1 MPSLSGLSFAHPEVA
16 ASRRARLCLS
26 EESLRETHMRLRSI
40 GHDVFLLP
48 TCLRVEI
55 VWLGDPE
62 GASEL
67 LTSIYGDESM
77 SNIGVSRTDWDVF
90 LHLCRIAA
98 GLDSP
103 TVGETEVLSQFRQA
117 VSLYQDS
124 AHGLGRVLEAAVG
137 IAREARRHLG
147 EASNGSLGAVAARV
161 AAAHE
166 RVAIM
171 GAGAMA
177 RSAARLLSGRE
188 LSIFARR
195 PGRVAGH
202 EIRPWEESIEALAND
217 AVVISTVPGH
227 RPLLADESVEAAL
240 SRRTC
245 RLELIDLGMPP
256 GFESLRDHPAV
267 GYLGIDEIASSADG
281 KAVPA
286 VEELVLA
293 EAATSWHRLTASD
306 RVGSVIA
313 AVLAQAE
320 RAVDQEVQRFAG
332 RLSGADDPEKIL
344 RQLAHTVA
352 RRVLHPPISYVGS
365 TVRGSEAVEVLAEA
379 FGVSDE

>member
-1 MPSLSGLSFAHPEVA
+1 
-16 ASRRARLCLS
+16 
-26 EESLRETHMRLRSI
+26 
-40 GHDVFLLP
+40 
-48 TCLRVEI
+48 
-55 VWLGDPE
+55 
-62 GASEL
+62 
-67 LTSIYGDESM
+67 
-77 SNIGVSRTDWDVF
+77 
-90 LHLCRIAA
+90 
-98 GLDSP
+98 
-103 TVGETEVLSQFRQA
+103 
-117 VSLYQDS
+117 
-124 AHGLGRVLEAAVG
+124 
-137 IAREARRHLG
+137 
-147 EASNGSLGAVAARV
+147 
-161 AAAHE
+161 
-166 RVAIM
+166 
-171 GAGAMA
+171 
-177 RSAARLLSGRE
+177 

>member
-1 MPSLSGLSFAHPEVA
+1 
-16 ASRRARLCLS
+16 
-26 EESLRETHMRLRSI
+26 
-40 GHDVFLLP
+40 VFLLP

-55 VWLGDPE
+55 VWSGGPE
-62 GASEL
+62 MAVEL

-77 SNIGVSRTDWDVF
+77 SDIGVSRTDWDVF

-117 VSLYQDS
+117 VALSQDS

-147 EASNGSLGAVAARV
+147 EASNGSLGAVAARI
-161 AAAHE
+161 AAADE

-195 PGRVAGH
+195 PGRVAGY
-202 EIRPWEESIEALAND
+202 ETRPWEESVEALANN

-227 RPLLADESVEAAL
+227 GPILPDQSVEAAL
-240 SRRTC
+240 RRRTG

-267 GYLGIDEIASSADG
+267 AYLGIDEIASSAGG

-313 AVLAQAE
+313 AMLDQAE

-332 RLSGADDPEKIL
+332 RLSGADDPEQIL

-365 TVRGSEAVEVLAEA
+365 TVRGSETVEVLAEA